1 VTTSEAPGATTA
13 SSGSLALVTTIDQ
26 VLASA
31 SNGLLLFVLAQAA
44 TVAEFGAISL
54 LVAVLFT
61 WVGFNRGA
69 LGTPIL
75 LVSKLSRREVEVES
89 GYAFSWTVVTSISA
103 AAAVFVIGVAL
114 GQTSI
119 AVVLALAAPI
129 VLVQDVLRYPPIAFG
144 RPVIAVVSD
153 GVWALFMLGLLVLN
167 LSGRTVSVD
176 VALLVWGLGGAVSAA
191 LLVLLSTIRPKY
203 HRLAAWWR
211 TYSPARIRFGG
222 TYATM
227 PLTAAVTTAAIT
239 AFAGLAPVAAIR
251 GAVAL
256 FGPVT
261 LLIMAV
267 PTVYL
272 MHVRRSGAS
281 PRAQWR
287 LLVRV
292 SAGMSALTLLATA
305 LLSAIPGEV
314 GTLLLGEVW
323 EPAVA
328 VAPFVG
334 LQCVGLCWTTTI
346 YAYLQAEG
354 MGRILFR
361 LRTLHIVI
369 QVGFCIVTAMLL
381 PSAPAIAAAFAAGD
395 CVMAVIATVVASR
408 TVSDR
413 RHDAPA

>member
-1 VTTSEAPGATTA
+1 VTTSEAPGAATA

-31 SNGLLLFVLAQAA
+31 SNGLLLFVLAQSA

-75 LVSKLSRREVEVES
+75 LVSKLSRHEVEIES
-89 GYAFSWTVVTSISA
+89 GYAFTWTLVTSVSA
-103 AAAVFVIGVAL
+103 AAAVFGIGAAL

-129 VLVQDVLRYPPIAFG
+129 VLVQDVLRYAPIAFG
-144 RPVIAVVSD
+144 QPVIAVVSD
-153 GVWALFMLGLLVLN
+153 GVWALFMLALLVIN
-167 LSGRTVSVD
+167 VAGGAVPVD
-176 VALLVWGLGGAVSAA
+176 IALLVWGLGGAISAA
-191 LLVLLSTIRPKY
+191 ILVLLSAVRPKY
-203 HRLAAWWR
+203 HRLVTWWR

-227 PLTAAVTTAAIT
+227 PLTAAITTAAIT

-256 FGPVT
+256 FGPIT

-287 LLVRV
+287 LLVQV
-292 SAGMSALTLLATA
+292 SVGMSALTLLATA
-305 LLSAIPGEV
+305 LLCAIPAEV
-314 GTLLLGEVW
+314 GTLLLGDVW
-323 EPAVA
+323 PPAVS

-346 YAYLQAEG
+346 YSYLQAEG

-361 LRTLHIVI
+361 LRALHIAI
-369 QVGFCIVTAMLL
+369 QLGFCIVTALLL
-381 PSAPAIAAAFAAGD
+381 PTAAAIAAAFAAGD

-408 TVSDR
+408 SVPDR